1 MKKGDSGKLQMLI
14 SQLEMSLETVEKQG
28 MNKWIKN
35 ISEFIN
41 VIQTVPKLHL
51 LSKNQLEQIVH
62 KN

>member
-35 ISEFIN
+35 ISEYIN

-51 LSKNQLEQIVH
+51 LSKNQLEQDF
-62 KN
+62 